1 VLPNGKYVGKS
12 IIKEIITINDDNDFK
27 FAYKVS
33 ERHISL
39 EGPSRMN
46 VKLAAQ
52 VFSNTISKAIAFLGD
67 KGLLKTNNWKDVSNI
82 FFTQKY

>member
-52 VFSNTISKAIAFLGD
+52 VFSNTVSKAIAFLSD
-67 KGLLKTNNWKDVSNI
+67 KGLLKTNNCKDVSNI